1 MILFLDFDG
10 VLHPETV
17 EQENGLFCCCTQL
30 WAVLEAVPAV
40 EVVFTTTWRRKR
52 RVEELVHLVTEG
64 GGEHLASR
72 FIGATPEALR
82 NEFSDTYRS
91 REVECL
97 AWLYGNG
104 QPWREWVA
112 VDDIAYWFS
121 FPQPRLVLIDPATG
135 LTAHDADRIV
145 ARLRQC

>member
-10 VLHPETV
+10 VLHPQAV
-17 EQENGLFCCCTQL
+17 VQEEKLFCCRSHL
-30 WAVLEAVPAV
+30 WAVLEAVPTI
-40 EVVFTTTWRRKR
+40 EVVFSTTWRRNHR
-52 RVEELVHLVTEG
+52 FEELVSLVTQG
-64 GGEHLASR
+64 GGEHLANR
-72 FIGATPEALR
+72 FIGTTPDALR

-91 REVECL
+91 RESECL

-104 QPWREWVA
+104 EPWREWIA

-135 LTAHDADRIV
+135 LTTSDV
-145 ARLRQC
+145 ARITDKLLQR